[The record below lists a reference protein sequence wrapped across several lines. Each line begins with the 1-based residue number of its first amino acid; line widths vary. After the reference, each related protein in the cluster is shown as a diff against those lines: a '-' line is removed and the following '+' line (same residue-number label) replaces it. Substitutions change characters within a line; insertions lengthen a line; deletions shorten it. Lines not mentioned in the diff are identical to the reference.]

1 MLFQLSYSPSSKVEW
16 NDKDSTFEKNLHNW
30 HRFPGLV
37 FAGDHW
43 HARTVQLSSAQVT
56 KKKQPQQK
64 KKKKNAGNWLFF
76 LNLLFVSI
84 DEIIGRSYWS

>member
-56 KKKQPQQK
+56 KKNKHNK
-64 KKKKNAGNWLFF
+64 KKKKKTLRTDFF
-76 LNLLFVSI
+76 F
-84 DEIIGRSYWS
+84 